1 MSSSPCQTTNTR
13 CTQVSPTRKQP
24 RFRWLQIVGTAG
36 RDHMGLAADGS
47 LVVSQTVL
55 DAVLATNPTMLA
67 YEEFKP

>member
-1 MSSSPCQTTNTR
+1 
-13 CTQVSPTRKQP
+13 
-24 RFRWLQIVGTAG
+24 
-36 RDHMGLAADGS
+36 MGLAADGS